1 MGRNLSCSGFCRS
14 LFVVLLL
21 LEFRGYVRFDPYLF
35 FLPPGP

>member
-1 MGRNLSCSGFCRS
+1 MGRNLSCSGFFSS